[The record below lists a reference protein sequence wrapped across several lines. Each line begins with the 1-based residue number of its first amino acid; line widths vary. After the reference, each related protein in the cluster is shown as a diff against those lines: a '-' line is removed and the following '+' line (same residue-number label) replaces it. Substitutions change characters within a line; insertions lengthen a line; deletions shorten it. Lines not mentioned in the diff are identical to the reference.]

1 MIDTLNSPPRFWRL
15 FTVLFLLFTV
25 STVLAN
31 NNGEFQ
37 PERLVCRMLQG
48 YSIDSVNT
56 LYGTTTISI
65 MFQTGSYLLA
75 TPAGVDAE
83 SLAAVIMAE
92 PLVQYCAANYYL
104 DAPEPFQRSSPFL
117 DNQLIGDFDD
127 QPAALTLALPT
138 VHLVADGTAVKVAI
152 IDTGL
157 NFDHPEFA
165 AKSGQ
170 FVSGYDFVDNDTY
183 AFDEPGGIASGHGTF
198 VAGAVSLVAP
208 GAELW
213 AYRVLDTLGRSD
225 GYTLAN
231 AVVRAVDDGCKVV
244 NLSLGLV
251 GKHDALDDAIHYAID
266 QNVIVV
272 AAVGNDSTGDPNLFP
287 YPAKESNTIAVA
299 ALDSLNHKADFSNF
313 GKKVDLCAP
322 GTRVYA
328 PYLDTS
334 YAWWDGTSFAAPLVA
349 GAAAL
354 LCQIDPNLTPA
365 AVDSLLEE
373 SAINIDDFNPEFIDS
388 LGKGLVNPQGALALL
403 NNFIC
408 GDVDGSSTVSVSD
421 AVYLINYV
429 FAGGQPPT
437 PWTAG
442 DCDCTGL
449 INISDAVYL
458 IAYIFSSGN
467 PPCGSCQ

>member
-1 MIDTLNSPPRFWRL
+1 MIDVFKSPDRHWRL
-15 FTVLFLLFTV
+15 LTLVAVLLAASNL
-25 STVLAN
+25 LAN

-37 PERLVCRMLQG
+37 AERLVCRLNTG
-48 YSIDSVNT
+48 YNIDYVNT
-56 LYGTTTISI
+56 TFGTTTVST

-75 TPAGVDAE
+75 TAPGVDAE
-83 SLAAVIMAE
+83 SLAAVIMLDQAV
-92 PLVQYCAANYYL
+92 LYCGANYYL

-117 DNQLIGDFDD
+117 DNQLIGDFED

-165 AKSGQ
+165 AKSGH

-198 VAGAVSLVAP
+198 VAGAVALVAP
-208 GAELW
+208 GSELW

-225 GYTLAN
+225 GYTLAS

-251 GKHDALDDAIHYAID
+251 GKHDALDDAIHYAYNN
-266 QNVIVV
+266 NVIVV

-299 ALDSLNHKADFSNF
+299 ALDSLNRKADFSNY
-313 GKKVDLCAP
+313 GKKVDISAP

-354 LCQIDPNLTPA
+354 LCQVDPSLTPG

-373 SAINIDDFNPEFIDS
+373 SAINLDAINPEYVDS
-388 LGKGLVNPQGALALL
+388 LGKGLLNPEGALTMLA
-403 NNFIC
+403 NFIC
-408 GDVDGSSTVSVSD
+408 GDTDGSSQVTISD
-421 AVYLINYV
+421 AVYIINYI
-429 FAGGQPPT
+429 FAGGPP
-437 PWTAG
+437 PVPSMAG
-442 DCDCTGL
+442 DCDCSGMIT
-449 INISDAVYL
+449 ISDAVYL
-458 IAYIFSSGN
+458 ITYIFSSGN
-467 PPCGSCQ
+467 PPCGSCP

>member
-1 MIDTLNSPPRFWRL
+1 MIDTLNSPPRLWRL
-15 FTVLFLLFTV
+15 LAVVLLLFTLSDV
-25 STVLAN
+25 VAN

-37 PERLVCRMLQG
+37 PERLVCRMRDG
-48 YSIDSVNT
+48 YSIDSVNS
-56 LYGTTTISI
+56 LYGTTTLNI

-83 SLAAVIMAE
+83 SLAAVIMLE

-117 DNQLIGDFDD
+117 DNQLIGDFED

-170 FVSGYDFVDNDTY
+170 FVSGYDFVDDDTY

-198 VAGAVSLVAP
+198 VAGAVALVAP

-213 AYRVLDTLGRSD
+213 AYRALDTLGRSD

-231 AVVRAVDDGCKVV
+231 AVVRAVDDGCKIV

-251 GKHDALDDAIHYAID
+251 GRHDALDDAIHYAYD
-266 QNVIVV
+266 NNVIVV

-287 YPAKESNTIAVA
+287 YPAKEPNTIAVA
-299 ALDSLNHKADFSNF
+299 ALDSLNLKADFSNY
-313 GKKVDLCAP
+313 GKKVDLSAP

-354 LCQIDPNLTPA
+354 LCQIDLGLTPVV
-365 AVDSLLEE
+365 VDSLLAT
-373 SAINIDDFNPEFIDS
+373 SAINIYDINPEYNDS
-388 LGKGLVNPQGALALL
+388 LGHGLVSPLGALALL
-403 NNFIC
+403 NNFVC

-421 AVYLINYV
+421 AVYLINYI
-429 FAGGQPPT
+429 FAGGQPPM

-442 DCDCTGL
+442 DCDCTGM

-467 PPCGSCQ
+467 PPCGSCP